1 MCIRP
6 GIMFLSTVIL
16 GLYSPSRNIN
26 VYLRPL
32 IDELNKLWSFEVLTY
47 NISRKKVFKMK
58 TSSIWIINDFPLYG
72 MILSRSTHEKLT
84 CSYCMKKIRPSPQMV
99 VKLLFLLFLL
109 EVIAKSL
116 LIQKYHKGHFER

>member
-1 MCIRP
+1 
-6 GIMFLSTVIL
+6 
-16 GLYSPSRNIN
+16 
-26 VYLRPL
+26 
-32 IDELNKLWSFEVLTY
+32 
-47 NISRKKVFKMK
+47 MK
-58 TSSIWIINDFPLYG
+58 TSSIWIINDFRLYR
-72 MILSRSTHEKLT
+72 MILGRSTHGKLT